1 MKSGREMKVDPFLV
15 EQFLN
20 TYERDV
26 ELNIA
31 ETDVDPFTLG
41 DFLAFVG
48 REDFFEDLK
57 EKRLTY
63 GFIEGSPDLRRGL
76 ASLYDHMES
85 ENILVAGGA
94 IGANFLVFYS
104 FVEPG
109 DTVVSIIPAYQ
120 QLYSVA
126 RSFGA
131 RVKLLRLRRERGWLL
146 DVDELAE
153 LVDEKTKLIVINN
166 PHNPTGSLIETGL
179 LEEICAV
186 AEEAGAYL
194 LCDESYRGLY
204 VNPDDHVPS
213 TVDLSERAVATGSFS
228 KPFSLSG
235 LRLGWIAAGRRII
248 EECFAHRDY
257 TTISNSVI
265 DDALAALAV
274 ESKDLI
280 LERNLEIIRTNH
292 RVLSGWIEEEPLID
306 WVPSRAGSIAF
317 LRHHLEMPSEE
328 LCLRLLKEK
337 GTLLVPGS
345 CFEMEGYLRIGYGCR
360 TKVLEE
366 GLSRFK
372 DFLNTHR

>member
-1 MKSGREMKVDPFLV
+1 MKVDPFLV

-20 TYERDV
+20 TYEQGVD
-26 ELNIA
+26 LNIA
-31 ETDVDPFTLG
+31 ETDIDPFTLG
-41 DFLAFVG
+41 DFLTFVG
-48 REDFFEDLK
+48 REDFFEELK

-63 GFIEGSPDLRRGL
+63 GFIEGSPLLRRGL
-76 ASLYDHMES
+76 ASLYDHMNS

-104 FVEPG
+104 LVEPG
-109 DTVVSIIPAYQ
+109 ETVVSIIPAYQ

-131 RVKLLRLRRERGWLL
+131 RVKLLRLRREHGWLL
-146 DVDELAE
+146 DSDELAE
-153 LVDEKTKLIVINN
+153 LVDENTKLIVINN
-166 PHNPTGSLIETGL
+166 PHNPTGSLIDKGS
-179 LEEICAV
+179 LEKICAI
-186 AEEAGAYL
+186 AEEVGAYL

-204 VNPDDHVPS
+204 VNPEDQVPS
-213 TVDLSERAVATGSFS
+213 TVDLSEKAIATGSFS

-265 DDALAALAV
+265 DDALAGLAV
-274 ESKDLI
+274 ENKDLI
-280 LERNLEIIRTNH
+280 LKRNLEIIRTNH
-292 RVLSGWIEEEPLID
+292 RVLSGWIEGEPLID

-317 LRHHLEMPSEE
+317 LRHNLKMPSKE

-345 CFEMEGYLRIGYGCR
+345 CFEMEGFLRIGYGCR
-360 TKVLEE
+360 TDVLEE

-372 DFLNTHR
+372 DFLKTHQ